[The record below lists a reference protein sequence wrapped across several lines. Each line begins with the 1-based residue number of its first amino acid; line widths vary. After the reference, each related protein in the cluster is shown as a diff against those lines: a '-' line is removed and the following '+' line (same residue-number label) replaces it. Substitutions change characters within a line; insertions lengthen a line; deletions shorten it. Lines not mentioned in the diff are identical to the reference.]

1 MSVSAASEI
10 PRNSDWDR
18 GCDVS
23 GILKGS
29 AALDDSSLS
38 ADTLVSSLPSPQMDS
53 GKAPELLNDD
63 FISCGDTAEPSSDG
77 SCKDQAC
84 MPMDGEFVSDLTA
97 VLSSRKVKTS
107 KSSSDMATI
116 SSDPC
121 NLNTSETSSF
131 IVKVPCNGTDGL
143 CPGNHG
149 TNTKSLVDSDIDALQ
164 DKTSLDCKCDKIEHY
179 KPFAEGPVREE
190 ASGICFTGLYDRFNL
205 APAWSPTSSPIM
217 KKRSSNRPIYSAA
230 SWGGR
235 SPRLQRPERAEL
247 GVSVPV
253 GKVVTFLRDWKRFL
267 GGSRD
272 RREMEGG
279 VSFWPA
285 LMLSS
290 ILGWVVA
297 SSSFDLTRRVRAL
310 TQPWVTRRVLADT
323 PSILRVQ
330 DFDPNSEGSLVDSQ
344 QRFHHGFLDNM
355 FSVLSC
361 VVSVPFYTGFLPILF
376 WSGHSKLA
384 RQMTLLMAFCDYIG
398 NSIKDVVSAP
408 RPSCPSVR
416 RVTATED
423 EKENAMEYG
432 LPSSHCLNTVCLSGY
447 MLHYVLG
454 HYPQRDGIDIAI
466 WFGLVFLFVML
477 IGVGRVYLGMHSLID
492 VVAGISFGLVIFAFW
507 LMVHGYVD
515 EFIIS
520 GQNVT
525 YFWASLSL
533 LLSFAYPN
541 PELPTPSFEYHT
553 AFNGVAFGIVTGIQQ
568 TYIHYHHDN
577 VPRIFSPQLPVAVFL
592 GRVLVG
598 IPTILIVK
606 FCSKAIAKWLLPIVC
621 NTLGVPIV
629 SSCYVPTLK
638 GSDSK
643 DKSDG
648 KQSGYYLQ
656 KLVTV
661 FPRKAYDV
669 DTGIRF
675 LQYAGLAWSVVD
687 LVPSLFSHLNL

>member
-1 MSVSAASEI
+1 M
-10 PRNSDWDR
+10 
-18 GCDVS
+18 
-23 GILKGS
+23 
-29 AALDDSSLS
+29 
-38 ADTLVSSLPSPQMDS
+38 
-53 GKAPELLNDD
+53 
-63 FISCGDTAEPSSDG
+63 
-77 SCKDQAC
+77 
-84 MPMDGEFVSDLTA
+84 
-97 VLSSRKVKTS
+97 
-107 KSSSDMATI
+107 
-116 SSDPC
+116 
-121 NLNTSETSSF
+121 
-131 IVKVPCNGTDGL
+131 
-143 CPGNHG
+143 
-149 TNTKSLVDSDIDALQ
+149 
-164 DKTSLDCKCDKIEHY
+164 
-179 KPFAEGPVREE
+179 
-190 ASGICFTGLYDRFNL
+190 
-205 APAWSPTSSPIM
+205 
-217 KKRSSNRPIYSAA
+217 
-230 SWGGR
+230 
-235 SPRLQRPERAEL
+235 
-247 GVSVPV
+247 
-253 GKVVTFLRDWKRFL
+253 
-267 GGSRD
+267 
-272 RREMEGG
+272 
-279 VSFWPA
+279 
-285 LMLSS
+285 
-290 ILGWVVA
+290 
-297 SSSFDLTRRVRAL
+297 
-310 TQPWVTRRVLADT
+310 
-323 PSILRVQ
+323 
-330 DFDPNSEGSLVDSQ
+330 VDSQ

-361 VVSVPFYTGFLPILF
+361 GVSVPFYTGFLPILF

-384 RQMTLLMAFCDYIG
+384 RQMTLLMAFCDYMG

-408 RPSCPSVR
+408 RPSCPPVR

-432 LPSSHCLNTVCLSGY
+432 LPSSHCLNTVCLLGY
-447 MLHYVLG
+447 MLHYVLA

-568 TYIHYHHDN
+568 TYLHYHHDN

-621 NTLGVPIV
+621 NTLGIPIV

-648 KQSGYYLQ
+648 KQSGYLQ
-656 KLVTV
+656 KLVTL
-661 FPRKAYDV
+661 FPQKAYDV